1 MQYHLPHLSL
11 FPSSATTA
19 SSFAREKRRST
30 IWVPL
35 FCTTTTDIDAMNIV
49 RVVGCNNDVEEKDMD
64 PEII

>member
-19 SSFAREKRRST
+19 SSFAREKRST

-35 FCTTTTDIDAMNIV
+35 FCTTMTDIDAMNIV